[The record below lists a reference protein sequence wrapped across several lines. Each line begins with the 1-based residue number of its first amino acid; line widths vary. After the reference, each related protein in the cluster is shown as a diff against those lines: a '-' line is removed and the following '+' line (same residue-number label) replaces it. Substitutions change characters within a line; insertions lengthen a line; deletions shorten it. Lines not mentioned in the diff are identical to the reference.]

1 MGTLSNYQLPGKG
14 TVFSGLNILID
25 IYHSWF
31 INFQIFTI
39 QKQINIKEVIKILSF
54 LINQKAFKIY
64 LKYIWSLVIWF
75 LHTVY
80 AIGLECELY
89 V

>member
-1 MGTLSNYQLPGKG
+1 MATLSNYQLPGKS
-14 TVFSGLNILID
+14 TVFSGLNILIG

-31 INFQIFTI
+31 INFLRFII
-39 QKQINIKEVIKILSF
+39 QKQINIKKVIKILF

-80 AIGLECELY
+80 VIGLECELY